1 VSSWDST
8 YREIQARFVAR
19 TREWIAEIRGVVDE
33 LERNPAD
40 ATALGRLTILFHRI
54 AGSAGTY
61 GLPRVSELADEGER
75 SCLALETSGVHP
87 TPEDLASWRRL
98 ADEIRENLSTNSH

>member
-19 TREWIAEIRGVVDE
+19 TGEWLVEIRDAVDV
-33 LERNPAD
+33 LERSPAD
-40 ATALGRLTILFHRI
+40 AEALARLTILFHRI

-61 GLPRVSELADEGER
+61 GLPRVSRLADEGEL
-75 SCLALETSGVHP
+75 SCHTLETAGAEP
-87 TPEDLASWRRL
+87 APEDLASWRRL
-98 ADEIRENLSTNSH
+98 AREIQKELSANTH